1 MLGGIVRNKPWTV
14 ALLLV
19 LISLGSVVAL
29 AKDKKDKKKEN
40 KIEPRLV
47 DNGSFGVFVNGQRVA
62 TETFNIKQVAGGSI
76 TTSDITVEGSKE
88 SQHSELQLTLVGTL
102 VRYDWK
108 ETGGSEKGE
117 TDVLPSDQFI
127 VQHIRT
133 GDKYSEQPYL
143 MPVSTAILDDYFFSQ
158 RELLLWRY
166 LGSGCVIKPG
176 QNGCPLEPAKY
187 GFVIPR
193 QRTSGTATISYV
205 GKETIMLHGAAKEL
219 NKFSLSSDFGDWIL
233 YLDENNKLVRVLVPG
248 EATEVI
254 RDLP

>member
-1 MLGGIVRNKPWTV
+1 MSGGIVRTKPV

-19 LISLGSVVAL
+19 LVL
-29 AKDKKDKKKEN
+29 ASSAFAYKRDKKDKKKDSKPEA
-40 KIEPRLV
+40 KLV
-47 DNGSFGVFVNGQRVA
+47 DSGSFGVFVNGQRVA
-62 TETFNIKQVAGGSI
+62 TETFNIKQLPDGSV
-76 TTSDITVEGSKE
+76 TTSDIKIEGSNQ
-88 SQHSELQLTLVGTL
+88 SQHSELQLSPAGTL
-102 VRYDWK
+102 IRYDWK
-108 ETGGSEKGE
+108 ESGGSEKGE
-117 TDVLPSDQFI
+117 SSVTPSDQFI
-127 VQHIRT
+127 VQHIKA

-176 QNGCPLEPAKY
+176 EKGCPLEPAKY

-193 QRTSGTATISYV
+193 QRTSGMATVSYI
-205 GKETIMLHGAAKEL
+205 GKETVMLHGATKEL
-219 NKFSLSSDFGDWIL
+219 NKFGLSSDFGDWLL